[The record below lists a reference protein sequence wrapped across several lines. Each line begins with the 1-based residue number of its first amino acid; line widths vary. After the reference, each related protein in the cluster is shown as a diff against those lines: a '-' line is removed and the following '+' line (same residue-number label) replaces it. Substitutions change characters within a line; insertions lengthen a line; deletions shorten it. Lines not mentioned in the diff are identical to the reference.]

1 MADIVTSTTIAD
13 GEREAV
19 MRFTYQYVDGDNED
33 AVTKVDVSNLA
44 ASSNGDTCSAVR
56 IQEMWYATVGMAV
69 LIESDATADTVLLPV
84 ASDRIGSIDMSS
96 FGGITS
102 KLGSGANGDILFTT
116 TGAGAVG
123 DAYNIVLRMAKDY

>member
-33 AVTKVDVSNLA
+33 AVTKVDVSGLA

-56 IQEMWYATVGMAV
+56 ILEMWYATVGMAV
-69 LIESDATADTVLLPV
+69 LIESDATADTVLIPV
-84 ASDRIGSIDMSS
+84 ASDRIGSTDMSS
-96 FGGITS
+96 FGGVTS

>member
-1 MADIVTSTTIAD
+1 MADIVTSTTILD

-33 AVTKVDVSNLA
+33 AVSKVDVSGLA

-56 IQEMWYATVGMAV
+56 IQEVWFSTVGMAV
-69 LIESDATADTVLLPV
+69 LIEADATAVTVLFPI
-84 ASDRIGSIDMSS
+84 ASDRIGNLDMSS
-96 FGGITS
+96 FGGVTS
-102 KLGSGANGDILFTT
+102 KLGSGATGDILFTT

>member
-13 GEREAV
+13 GEREAI
-19 MRFTYQYVDGDNED
+19 MRFTYQFVDGDNED
-33 AVTKVDVSNLA
+33 GVSKVDVSALT

-56 IQEMWYATVGMAV
+56 IQEMWYFTVGMAI
-69 LIESDATADTVLLPV
+69 LIEADATADTVLIPV
-84 ASDRIGSIDMSS
+84 ASDRIGSVDMSS

-102 KLGSGANGDILFTT
+102 KLGSGATGDILFTT